1 MLFGR
6 QSDVTRIGWFR
17 RDSGRR
23 PWRLSAKLL
32 IASSIATV
40 IGFSAICTSVMLD
53 MRRGEEELAR
63 QTLENLAAGIDADI
77 SRNIELY
84 DLSLRAVASN
94 LVMPEIKGVSKEI
107 QHLILFDHAATAKHF
122 GVIQVFDAQ
131 GKLTHDAASLDPV
144 PENRGDE
151 EYFQVHRANP
161 DTGLYMSRPMLHR
174 GAYSIVLS
182 RRINDADGGFLGVVV
197 GSIRFSYFHDL
208 FGRLTLNPG
217 DTITVLRRDRM
228 IIMRTPFDLDV
239 IGKNLAERPNWRAD
253 NLKEGTAYAGVGPV
267 DPTPRLYVRSG
278 STNLF
283 FVVVGKP
290 LASILNL
297 WHREVLRIG
306 AIMMALILFVVGTTL
321 FLAREIGRRAEAEH
335 KLEELATTD
344 ALTGLKNRRKFD
356 SEIDLEWRRAARSET
371 PVAVLMIDADHFKAY
386 NDTYG
391 HQAGD
396 QVLVGIAICISD
408 SVRRS
413 GDCPARYGGEEF
425 AVLLPGLSAVEAFT
439 VAETIRLKVEQWA
452 EEPSVT
458 TVSIGVAS
466 MTPAAPLNWP
476 DLIEAAD
483 KALYAAK
490 ANGRNQS
497 VVAGDPA
504 ARAGGLGRRNTS
516 FRGGCIAAEPQVR
529 NCTLRNPEVVG
540 NESLRLEILGCA
552 MRTSSRM
559 TTAERGSRSLARHFS
574 RYFFI
579 SARRP
584 SRRSARAMP

>member
-6 QSDVTRIGWFR
+6 QSDVAGKGWFR
-17 RDSGRR
+17 KDSGRR

-131 GKLTHDAASLDPV
+131 GKLTHDAASLDPA
-144 PENRGDE
+144 PEDRSDE
-151 EYFQVHRANP
+151 EYFKVHRANP
-161 DTGLYMSRPMLHR
+161 DVGLYMSQPMLR
-174 GAYSIVLS
+174 RSAYSVVLS
-182 RRINDADGGFLGVVV
+182 RRIHDSDGGFLGVVV
-197 GSIRFSYFHDL
+197 GSIRFSYFHEL
-208 FGRLTLNPG
+208 FGRLTLTPG
-217 DTITVLRRDRM
+217 DTITVLRRDRT
-228 IIMRTPFDLDV
+228 IVMRTPFDLEV
-239 IGKNLAERPNWRAD
+239 IGKNLAERPNWRAE
-253 NLKEGTAYAGVGPV
+253 NLKEGGSFAGVGPV

-290 LASILNL
+290 LASILKL

-306 AIMMALILFVVGTTL
+306 AIMLVLILFVVGTTL
-321 FLAREIGRRAEAEH
+321 FLAREIGRRAKAEA

-356 SEIDLEWRRAARSET
+356 TEIDAEWRRAARNKT

-408 SVRRS
+408 TVRRA

-425 AVLLPGLSAVEAFT
+425 AVLLPGLSAIEAFS
-439 VAETIRLKVEQWA
+439 VAETIRLKVEQWSQD
-452 EEPSVT
+452 PGVT
-458 TVSIGVAS
+458 AVSIGVAS
-466 MTPAAPLNWP
+466 MTPAGSFDWS

-483 KALYAAK
+483 RALYAAK
-490 ANGRNQS
+490 GNGRNQS
-497 VVAGDPA
+497 VVAA
-504 ARAGGLGRRNTS
+504 
-516 FRGGCIAAEPQVR
+516 IPQ
-529 NCTLRNPEVVG
+529 
-540 NESLRLEILGCA
+540 
-552 MRTSSRM
+552 
-559 TTAERGSRSLARHFS
+559 LALV
-574 RYFFI
+574 
-579 SARRP
+579 A
-584 SRRSARAMP
+584 